1 MDGRPGGS
9 KPEDAATGLL
19 ENQGAILAQVHEITH
34 FSPAE
39 RQVAELLRAQAD
51 DFYQWSITE
60 VAERAEVSEA
70 TVIRFAKS
78 LGFSGFQNLKI
89 ALARERAA
97 MSLSLV
103 EVDSAD
109 DWTRAMA
116 HLQSHYALMLST
128 TFARFDEERLRPIVA
143 WLQAARQV
151 IVLGVGTSG
160 LAAQVL
166 QYKLA
171 RLGRS
176 AVYHV
181 DGHFQALQAANAHP
195 DDLVVAFS
203 VSGSTRDTVDALTLA
218 AETGAHTVA
227 ITHYA
232 RSPLA
237 HQAQEVVVTAGFDTP
252 VVSGTLLSH
261 VSQLLVVDAL
271 YLGLV
276 LGDFGA
282 GVGRLESTAE
292 QIARFKKY

>member
-1 MDGRPGGS
+1 MDGKSQSG
-9 KPEDAATGLL
+9 KPDEVATGLL

-51 DFYQWSITE
+51 EFYQWSITE

-70 TVIRFAKS
+70 TVIRFAKT

-103 EVDSAD
+103 EVNSED

-128 TFARFDEERLRPIVA
+128 TFARFDEERLRPIVS
-143 WLQAARQV
+143 LLRDAAQV

-171 RLGRS
+171 RLGR
-176 AVYHV
+176 AVVFHV
-181 DGHFQALQAANAHP
+181 DSHFQALQAANAHP
-195 DDLVVAFS
+195 GDVVVAFS

-218 AETGAHTVA
+218 SETGAHTVA
-227 ITHYA
+227 ITHYE

-237 HQAQEVVVTAGFDTP
+237 HQAQHVIVTAGFDTP

-261 VSQLLVVDAL
+261 VSQILVVDAL

-276 LGDFGA
+276 LGDFGT
-282 GVGRLESTAE
+282 GVDRLEATAE